1 VDSADFTLQ
10 KQQKITTKIKLNRSS
25 KVEDHRS
32 SRQLRRTSEWK
43 HCCRAGRQQAKAV
56 GFVISGQFCYTDW
69 WRRKWSKAFQST
81 PCSLQGSPKH
91 FIVLISDQ
99 LCVNQQ
105 QPYYYYSR
113 NSQNKQTNKETKN
126 TWGALLQL
134 ITLTFKTEHPN
145 LIPSPFSLLVFF
157 FNIFYLWH
165 WKIREEV
172 KKQNN

>member
-1 VDSADFTLQ
+1 MDSADFTLQ

-25 KVEDHRS
+25 EVEDHRS
-32 SRQLRRTSEWK
+32 SRQLWRTSEWK
-43 HCCRAGRQQAKAV
+43 HCCRAGRQQAKVV

-113 NSQNKQTNKETKN
+113 NSQNKQTNNKQQTHEEPFFN
-126 TWGALLQL
+126 SS
-134 ITLTFKTEHPN
+134 
-145 LIPSPFSLLVFF
+145 PSHLKLSIQTSFLPLFPVLFF
-157 FNIFYLWH
+157 FFF
-165 WKIREEV
+165 
-172 KKQNN
+172 